1 MKKLFA
7 LCLVFSLLLVGCRR
21 TNDTHAS
28 INKTTVK
35 KAKRKTATKKK
46 TTTKKSTSTKKSTKK
61 KTVKKKTVAK
71 KSTNANYYICI
82 DAGHQAKGN
91 NSLEPVGPGS
101 STKKPKVSSGTS
113 GVATKKSE
121 AQLNL
126 EVALKL
132 QKELV
137 KRGYKVLMIRTT
149 QNVDIS
155 NAQRAIKANNAKVDA
170 TIRLHA
176 DGSTNRNMH
185 GFSIL
190 QPGYNNRYMNKQIIT
205 KSRQLSACVNKAF
218 ASATNA
224 KNNGLSTRND
234 MTGFNW
240 SKVPVTLVEMGF
252 MSNAKEDRLLS
263 TQSYQNKMVQ
273 GIANGLDNYFKK
285 V

>member
-1 MKKLFA
+1 
-7 LCLVFSLLLVGCRR
+7 
-21 TNDTHAS
+21 
-28 INKTTVK
+28 
-35 KAKRKTATKKK
+35 
-46 TTTKKSTSTKKSTKK
+46 STKKSTKK

-149 QNVDIS
+149 QNVNIS
-155 NAQRAIKANNAKVDA
+155 NAQRAIKANNA
-170 TIRLHA
+170 
-176 DGSTNRNMH
+176 
-185 GFSIL
+185 
-190 QPGYNNRYMNKQIIT
+190 
-205 KSRQLSACVNKAF
+205 
-218 ASATNA
+218 
-224 KNNGLSTRND
+224 
-234 MTGFNW
+234 
-240 SKVPVTLVEMGF
+240 
-252 MSNAKEDRLLS
+252 
-263 TQSYQNKMVQ
+263 
-273 GIANGLDNYFKK
+273 
-285 V
+285 

>member
-7 LCLVFSLLLVGCRR
+7 LCLVFSLLLIGCRR
-21 TNDTHAS
+21 TNGTPVS
-28 INKTTVK
+28 FKKTTVK
-35 KAKRKTATKKK
+35 KAKKKATNKKK
-46 TTTKKSTSTKKSTKK
+46 TTKKNTKKA
-61 KTVKKKTVAK
+61 TVKKKTAK
-71 KSTNANYYICI
+71 KKKNVIKKTNNANYYICI

-91 NSLEPVGPGS
+91 NALEPVGPGS

-149 QNVDIS
+149 QNVNIS

>member
-7 LCLVFSLLLVGCRR
+7 FFLIFSLLVVGCRR
-21 TNDTHAS
+21 SNH
-28 INKTTVK
+28 TTVLAKKISVK
-35 KAKRKTATKKK
+35 KAKKKK
-46 TTTKKSTSTKKSTKK
+46 KK
-61 KTVKKKTVAK
+61 KTVKKKKVTK
-71 KSTNANYYICI
+71 KKTSKQYYICI

-91 NSLEPVGPGS
+91 NGLEPVGPGS

-113 GVATKKSE
+113 GVVTKKSE

-132 QKELV
+132 QKELM
-137 KRGYKVLMIRTT
+137 KRGYKVLMIRTS
-149 QNVDIS
+149 QNVNIS

-170 TIRLHA
+170 TVRLHA
-176 DGSTNRNMH
+176 DGSTNRSMR
-185 GFSIL
+185 GFSVL
-190 QPGYNNRYMNKQIIT
+190 QPGNDNRYMSKQVIT
-205 KSRQLSACVNKAF
+205 KSRQLSSCINKAF
-218 ASATNA
+218 ALATQA

-234 MTGFNW
+234 MTGINW

-252 MSNAKEDRLLS
+252 MSNVNEDRLLS
-263 TQSYQNKMVQ
+263 QTGYQNKMVQ

>member
-1 MKKLFA
+1 MRLMYPLTRQLLRKRRERQLPRKKQ
-7 LCLVFSLLLVGCRR
+7 LL
-21 TNDTHAS
+21 
-28 INKTTVK
+28 
-35 KAKRKTATKKK
+35 RKVHLQ
-46 TTTKKSTSTKKSTKK
+46 KKSTKK

-132 QKELV
+132 QKELI

-149 QNVDIS
+149 QNVNIS

-170 TIRLHA
+170 TVRLHA
-176 DGSTNRNMH
+176 DGSTNSNMH

-205 KSRQLSACVNKAF
+205 KSRFLSSSINKAF
-218 ASATNA
+218 AAATNA

-252 MSNAKEDRLLS
+252 MSNPSEDRLLS